1 MKTRTRFAA
10 VLGCA
15 AVCALI
21 SAGSAW
27 AQAKGHASVGLG
39 HGEEGVRHLEE
50 MIRHL
55 EFSLSVPNADPRLKT
70 HGTQALGHA
79 REALKHYDEALRHAS
94 ESLGRPVRRSEGS
107 GGPPPGTAL
116 GEPLDEGS
124 H

>member
-15 AVCALI
+15 AIFALLYT
-21 SAGSAW
+21 GPVW

-39 HGEEGVRHLEE
+39 HGEEGLHHLEE

-55 EFSLSVPNADPRLKT
+55 EFSLNVPDASPQLKT
-70 HGTQALGHA
+70 HSAEALNHA

-94 ESLGRPVRRSEGS
+94 ESLGRPVRRAEGS
-107 GGPPPGTAL
+107 GGPASGITPDGY
-116 GEPLDEGS
+116 LDEGS